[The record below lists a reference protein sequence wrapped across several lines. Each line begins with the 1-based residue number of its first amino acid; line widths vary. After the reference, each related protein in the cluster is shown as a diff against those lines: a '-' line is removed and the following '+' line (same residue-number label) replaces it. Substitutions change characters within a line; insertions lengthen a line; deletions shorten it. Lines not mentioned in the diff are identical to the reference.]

1 MLACVLP
8 RVDTSAS
15 SVRITSRR
23 VSVGPGTLRRTRLR
37 AASAVRASVSM
48 VPSPPG
54 RQHAMPLREQPR
66 DPFRGPS
73 IKPSGPEVANHMR
86 YGAASPASFA
96 HAGMPRA
103 VLTES
108 PWPASAGVRR
118 LPCERLG
125 RASRWRAGGPT
136 SLPSRATH
144 RPAPNRGRRSGH
156 EDVRTGG
163 PEPVRAFFAARQ
175 PSRTPDAERRSR
187 DEGLLWREPR
197 AARRRACSG
206 GPSSRAVPWTLR
218 AGSSIWTECLTT
230 DQEVGGSSPS
240 RRTRSYQADRLAGGR
255 GGVDVAGGEA
265 RRGVHRPDARLV
277 VPGRA
282 ESDVRLEGPEP
293 TPGMGRRPGT
303 EGTPPA

>member
-96 HAGMPRA
+96 HAGMPEPSLRSLRGQRPPACDGSHASVLAEPRVGARVALLRCLRA
-103 VLTES
+103 PLIGRPRIAVGDPVTRTSVPEGLSRFERSSLHGNPPEPRTLS
-108 PWPASAGVRR
+108 AVPATRGSSGVNQG
-118 LPCERLG
+118 RLG
-125 RASRWRAGGPT
+125 GAPAAWGP
-136 SLPSRATH
+136 
-144 RPAPNRGRRSGH
+144 
-156 EDVRTGG
+156 
-163 PEPVRAFFAARQ
+163 
-175 PSRTPDAERRSR
+175 
-187 DEGLLWREPR
+187 
-197 AARRRACSG
+197 RRARYHGRSAPVAQSG
-206 GPSSRAVPWTLR
+206 QSA
-218 AGSSIWTECLTT
+218 
-230 DQEVGGSSPS
+230 
-240 RRTRSYQADRLAGGR
+240 
-255 GGVDVAGGEA
+255 
-265 RRGVHRPDARLV
+265 
-277 VPGRA
+277 
-282 ESDVRLEGPEP
+282 
-293 TPGMGRRPGT
+293 
-303 EGTPPA
+303 

>member
-125 RASRWRAGGPT
+125 RASRWRAGGLLGCLRAPLIGRPRIAVGDPVTRT
-136 SLPSRATH
+136 SVPEGLSRFERSSLHGNPPEPRTLSAVPAT
-144 RPAPNRGRRSGH
+144 RGSSGVNQGRLGGAPAA
-156 EDVRTGG
+156 GG
-163 PEPVRAFFAARQ
+163 P
-175 PSRTPDAERRSR
+175 
-187 DEGLLWREPR
+187 
-197 AARRRACSG
+197 RRARYHGRSAPVAQSG
-206 GPSSRAVPWTLR
+206 QSA
-218 AGSSIWTECLTT
+218 
-230 DQEVGGSSPS
+230 
-240 RRTRSYQADRLAGGR
+240 
-255 GGVDVAGGEA
+255 
-265 RRGVHRPDARLV
+265 
-277 VPGRA
+277 
-282 ESDVRLEGPEP
+282 
-293 TPGMGRRPGT
+293 
-303 EGTPPA
+303 